1 LTNQEEAAVESGVY
15 SPLRSRDA
23 TIFEPPELFNTN
35 KREHQRQQQARQ
47 VREHV
52 AKFSFAGAENLPLR
66 HLTDLNQFYLNKK
79 LLEIRTNY
87 VTVGAKMQGCGLRIH
102 SLKYGSGSSFLL

>member
-1 LTNQEEAAVESGVY
+1 VWAPGLTNQEEAAVESGVY

-35 KREHQRQQQARQ
+35 KREHQRQQQALQ

-52 AKFSFAGAENLPLR
+52 TKFFFLLEPKIFQLDTL
-66 HLTDLNQFYLNKK
+66 LNKI
-79 LLEIRTNY
+79 LNN
-87 VTVGAKMQGCGLRIH
+87 
-102 SLKYGSGSSFLL
+102 

>member
-1 LTNQEEAAVESGVY
+1 MWYRATSNFFILWASGLTNQEEAAVETGVY

-47 VREHV
+47 VRELV
-52 AKFSFAGAENLPLR
+52 TKFSFCWSQKSATSAS
-66 HLTDLNQFYLNKK
+66 Y
-79 LLEIRTNY
+79 
-87 VTVGAKMQGCGLRIH
+87 
-102 SLKYGSGSSFLL
+102 